1 MIEKAVNL
9 SIFESVSTVKYLSM
23 LDYDISS
30 CPLFAEIDNTEQ
42 KALLTR
48 LVSHKKIVEK
58 GQSVARQGDEIKH
71 LYLLVKGTVRTEM
84 ITQEGNLLE
93 IEFID
98 AVRPLA
104 PAFMF
109 AHINRFPVDVIT
121 LEECHFLLIPK
132 EVWLSEMMSNEALL
146 TNFLKLN
153 SNMIVFLSQKLQMIS
168 IKSLK
173 GKLSLFIL
181 EHTTEEKD
189 SFILKRNRTQLAEY
203 FGVQRP
209 SLSRTI
215 SELVEK
221 KIISIDKRKV
231 TVLKRNELQKAL

>member
-1 MIEKAVNL
+1 
-9 SIFESVSTVKYLSM
+9 M
-23 LDYDISS
+23 LDYDIST
-30 CPLFAEIDNTEQ
+30 CPLFAEIDKTEQ
-42 KALLTR
+42 EAFLTR
-48 LVSHKKIVEK
+48 LVSNKNVYEK
-58 GQSVARQGDEIKH
+58 GQTVARQGDEIKH

-104 PAFMF
+104 PAFVF
-109 AHINRFPVDVIT
+109 ARNNRFPVDVIT
-121 LEECHFLLIPK
+121 IDVCHFLLIPK
-132 EVWLSEMMSNEALL
+132 DVWLSEMMRNETLL
-146 TNFLKLN
+146 TNFLRLN
-153 SNMIVFLSQKLQMIS
+153 SNMTVFLSQKLQMIS

-181 EHTTEEKD
+181 EHTTED
-189 SFILKRNRTQLAEY
+189 RNTFTLKRNRTQLAEY

-215 SELVEK
+215 SELVDQG
-221 KIISIDKRKV
+221 IIAIDKREV
-231 TVLKRNELQKAL
+231 TVLKRDELRKVL

>member
-1 MIEKAVNL
+1 MINQTNN
-9 SIFESVSTVKYLSM
+9 ILSM
-23 LDYDISS
+23 LDYDIST
-30 CPLFAEIDNTEQ
+30 CPLFTEIDRAEQ
-42 KALLTR
+42 KAFLNR
-48 LVSHKKIVEK
+48 LVSNRKIVGK
-58 GQSVARQGDEIKH
+58 GETVARQGDEIKH

-109 AHINRFPVDVIT
+109 AQNNRFPVDVIT
-121 LEECHFLLIPK
+121 IEECHFLLIPK
-132 EVWLSEMMSNEALL
+132 DVWLNEMMRNEILL
-146 TNFLKLN
+146 SNFLRVN
-153 SNMIVFLSQKLQMIS
+153 SNMSVFLSQKLQMIS
-168 IKSLK
+168 IKSIK

-181 EHTTEEKD
+181 EHTTEEKN

-209 SLSRTI
+209 SLARSI
-215 SELVEK
+215 SELVEQGV
-221 KIISIDKRKV
+221 IAIDKRQI
-231 TVLKRNELQKAL
+231 TVLKRDELRKVL

>member
-1 MIEKAVNL
+1 MINQTNN
-9 SIFESVSTVKYLSM
+9 ILSM
-23 LDYDISS
+23 LDYDIST
-30 CPLFAEIDNTEQ
+30 CPLFTEIDRAEQ
-42 KALLTR
+42 KAFLNR
-48 LVSHKKIVEK
+48 LVSNRKIVGK
-58 GQSVARQGDEIKH
+58 GETVARQGDEIKH

-109 AHINRFPVDVIT
+109 AQNNRFPVDVIT
-121 LEECHFLLIPK
+121 IEECHFLLIPK
-132 EVWLSEMMSNEALL
+132 DVWLNEMMRNEILL
-146 TNFLKLN
+146 SNFLRLN
-153 SNMIVFLSQKLQMIS
+153 SNMSVFLSQKLQMIS
-168 IKSLK
+168 IKSIK

-181 EHTTEEKD
+181 EHTTEEKN

-209 SLSRTI
+209 SLARSI
-215 SELVEK
+215 SELVEQGV
-221 KIISIDKRKV
+221 IAIDKRQI
-231 TVLKRNELQKAL
+231 TVLKRDELRKVL

>member
-1 MIEKAVNL
+1 
-9 SIFESVSTVKYLSM
+9 M
-23 LDYDISS
+23 LDYDIST
-30 CPLFAEIDNTEQ
+30 CPLFSEIDKTEQ
-42 KALLTR
+42 EAFLTR
-48 LVSHKKIVEK
+48 LVSNKNVYEK
-58 GQSVARQGDEIKH
+58 GQTVARQGDEIKH

-104 PAFMF
+104 PAFVF
-109 AHINRFPVDVIT
+109 AQNNRFPVDVIT
-121 LEECHFLLIPK
+121 IDECHFLLIPK
-132 EVWLSEMMSNEALL
+132 DVWLSEMMRNETLL

-153 SNMIVFLSQKLQMIS
+153 SNMTVFLSQKLQMIS

-181 EHTTEEKD
+181 EHTTEEKK
-189 SFILKRNRTQLAEY
+189 SFTLKRNRTQLAEY

-209 SLSRTI
+209 SLARTI

-221 KIISIDKRKV
+221 KIIAIDKREV
-231 TVLKRNELQKAL
+231 TVLKRDELRKVL

>member
-1 MIEKAVNL
+1 MLNQTNNI
-9 SIFESVSTVKYLSM
+9 LSM
-23 LDYDISS
+23 LDYDIST
-30 CPLFAEIDNTEQ
+30 CPLFTEIDRAEQ
-42 KALLTR
+42 KAFLNR
-48 LVSHKKIVEK
+48 LVSNRKIVGK
-58 GQSVARQGDEIKH
+58 GETVARQGDEIKH

-109 AHINRFPVDVIT
+109 AQNNRFPVDVIT
-121 LEECHFLLIPK
+121 IEECHFLLIPK
-132 EVWLSEMMSNEALL
+132 DVWLNEMMRNETLL
-146 TNFLKLN
+146 SNFLRLN
-153 SNMIVFLSQKLQMIS
+153 SNKSVFLSQKLQMIA
-168 IKSLK
+168 IKSIK

-181 EHTTEEKD
+181 EHTTEEKN

-215 SELVEK
+215 SELVEQGV
-221 KIISIDKRKV
+221 IAIDKREVK
-231 TVLKRNELQKAL
+231 VLKRDELRKVL